1 MTQAKAEGEFPPAL
15 PWHPVSVAQTD
26 GGITSNGLLVP
37 GQEELVQARCSP
49 QPAPASSCT
58 SWSPPCCQQPLQPL
72 RAPHTLCRAGRP
84 CPPAA
89 TPPARCLRAAL
100 ARAHFPV
107 LQHHLAAG
115 GRKAPPAQQHGEVE
129 REGTAVWIA
138 AAGAKQAGQ

>member
-1 MTQAKAEGEFPPAL
+1 MGCLSLGRRNWCRRDAAP
-15 PWHPVSVAQTD
+15 S
-26 GGITSNGLLVP
+26 LL
-37 GQEELVQARCSP
+37 QHL
-49 QPAPASSCT
+49 PAPPG
-58 SWSPPCCQQPLQPL
+58 PPLLPQHPL

-115 GRKAPPAQQHGEVE
+115 GRKAPPAQQHGGVE

-138 AAGAKQAGQ
+138 AATRGKTGRAIAERLLRDGESWPLASPTKSSASTGV